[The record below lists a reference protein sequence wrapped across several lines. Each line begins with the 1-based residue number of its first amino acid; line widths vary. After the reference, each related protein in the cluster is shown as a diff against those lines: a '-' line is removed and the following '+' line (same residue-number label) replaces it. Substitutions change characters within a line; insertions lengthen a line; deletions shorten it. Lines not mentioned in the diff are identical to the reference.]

1 MRLLIALLIWLVGA
15 GIVHAH
21 GTEDHEGDELE
32 APVIAA
38 VDVPE
43 HSTYH
48 EHARAII
55 EANCVACHSDGQI
68 AAYAPLTSP
77 EDVVLAAE
85 DIKFHVI
92 YGYMPPW
99 PPSRE
104 GLPLQNDRSLS
115 DADIA
120 LIAAWVDDGAALGDP
135 ESYVPAATDGF
146 LIPEIRAD
154 LTLQLDEP
162 YTPAEDLLDDYRC
175 FALPLD
181 ISEPMFITGY
191 EFVPGIAE
199 MAHHAIFYVF
209 DAASERAIQQADAAD
224 DEPGWPCY
232 GGAGISGRHDSFG
245 GWAPGT
251 MPLRFPAGTGY
262 RIESGQQIVLQMHYN
277 LSISRQPDQ
286 SQIILELES
295 ADSELAELMIVPLA
309 APVEIPCPAGVEG
322 PQCEREAAIE
332 RVAELFGEDQR
343 VIPDMLL
350 RECGQSLADYAANT
364 GENAKS
370 ACDYPITESLT
381 LYSVFGHMHE
391 LGQSYRMELNPEG
404 DDSLLL
410 LDIPRWDYH
419 WQGGYFFAEP
429 LRVARGDVLRMTC
442 VWDNSLSD
450 DPRYVVWGEG
460 TSDEM
465 CFGTLLA
472 LKQ

>member
-1 MRLLIALLIWLVGA
+1 MRLLIALFILFVGA

-21 GTEDHEGDELE
+21 GTEDHEDDELE

-38 VDVPE
+38 ADVPE
-43 HSTYH
+43 HPTYH
-48 EHARAII
+48 EHARPII

-68 AAYAPLTSP
+68 AGYAPLTSP
-77 EDVVLAAE
+77 ADAVLAAE

-135 ESYVPAATDGF
+135 ESYAPAATDGF
-146 LIPEIRAD
+146 LIPEVRAD
-154 LTLQLDEP
+154 LVLQLDEP

-191 EFVPGIAE
+191 EFLPGSAE
-199 MAHHAIFYVF
+199 MAHHAIFYVV
-209 DAASERAIQQADAAD
+209 DAASERAIQQREAAD

-232 GGAGISGRHDSFG
+232 GSAGISGRHDSFG
-245 GWAPGT
+245 GWVPGL
-251 MPLRFPAGTGY
+251 MPQRFPAGTGY

-295 ADSELAELMIVPLA
+295 ADSELAEIMILSMS
-309 APVEIPCPAGVEG
+309 APVEIPCPTGVAG
-322 PQCEREAAIE
+322 PQCDRQAAIE
-332 RVAELFGEDQR
+332 RVGDLYGEDAR
-343 VIPDMLL
+343 YTPDYLL
-350 RECGQSLADYAANT
+350 RTCGQRLATYAENSGEAAT
-364 GENAKS
+364 GF
-370 ACDYPITESLT
+370 CDMIVRGSLT
-381 LYSVFGHMHE
+381 IFAALGHMHE
-391 LGQSYRMELNPEG
+391 LGSSFRLELNPG
-404 DDSLLL
+404 ADDALLL
-410 LDIPRWDYH
+410 LDIPRWDFH
-419 WQGGYFFAEP
+419 WQGYYQFAEAI
-429 LRVARGDVLRMTC
+429 RVGRGDVLRMTC
-442 VWDNSLSD
+442 SWDNSMSD
-450 DPRYVVWGEG
+450 KPRYVVWGEG

-465 CFGTLLA
+465 CFGSMMA
-472 LKQ
+472 LRN